1 MYLLFLDSDASYVQV
16 EVAEEILARILQ
28 HCFHL
33 SLGKHFA
40 LIKLFKTI
48 FKDFVTAAYHLV
60 DISTH
65 TVQDIQHLPEQ
76 MHDCGRCLI
85 IQRETAT
92 KHEIVDDVV
101 CEPF

>member
-1 MYLLFLDSDASYVQV
+1 MHLLFLDSDASCVQV
-16 EVAEEILARILQ
+16 EMAEDILARILQ

-40 LIKLFKTI
+40 WIKLFKTI

-65 TVQDIQHLPEQ
+65 TI
-76 MHDCGRCLI
+76 
-85 IQRETAT
+85 
-92 KHEIVDDVV
+92 
-101 CEPF
+101 